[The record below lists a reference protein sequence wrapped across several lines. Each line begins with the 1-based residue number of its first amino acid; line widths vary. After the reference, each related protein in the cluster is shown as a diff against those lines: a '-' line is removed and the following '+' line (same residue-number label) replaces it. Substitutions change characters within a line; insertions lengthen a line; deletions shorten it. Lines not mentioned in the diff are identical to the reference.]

1 MKQYDEWN
9 EIKKQ
14 TQQINSNLCIKAR
27 EIYWT
32 RIGIN
37 IGNEEYGK
45 GSDFV
50 RPVIIIRQLTHD
62 LFIGVPTTTT
72 IKSNNDYFHN
82 ISYREKINHTVVQS
96 SAMIL
101 QQKVFSKKRL
111 LSKIGTVNKEEFKVI
126 VLKLKNLIDPTEVVG
141 LPEGEL

>member
-14 TQQINSNLCIKAR
+14 TQQVNSNLSIKAR

-32 RIGIN
+32 KIGLN

-45 GSDFV
+45 GNDFV
-50 RPVIIIRQLTHD
+50 RPVIVIRQLTHD
-62 LFIGVPTTTT
+62 LFIGVPTTTS

-82 ISYREKINHTVVQS
+82 ISYVEKINHTLVKS

-101 QQKVFSKKRL
+101 QQKVLSKKRL
-111 LSKIGTVNKEEFKVI
+111 LSKIGTINKEEFKEI
-126 VLKLKNLIDPTEVVG
+126 ILKLKKLIDPTEVG